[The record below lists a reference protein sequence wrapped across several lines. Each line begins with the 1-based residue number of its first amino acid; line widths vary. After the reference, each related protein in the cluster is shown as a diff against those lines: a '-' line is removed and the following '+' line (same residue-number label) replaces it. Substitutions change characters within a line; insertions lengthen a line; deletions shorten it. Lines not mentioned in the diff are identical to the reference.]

1 MTINEAFSPGYR
13 LAIIATD
20 ERCESCE
27 VTVGSDEIG
36 AIFLHRLIGGFNS
49 PLRSFATSDESG
61 GSPPSQ
67 SLQRNLRPPVLTNI
81 NRMGLRHLWQIG
93 GGAFLGMKLTLDQ
106 ADRRC
111 RAQSGDKIDLSFENF
126 TRLSASRHSRKVN
139 LEIVSRVP
147 DGENEKKSL
156 NDNPGF
162 QRFGASW
169 LATRSKMSCLQP
181 CHQTSS
187 TPCVEI
193 SSTSNW
199 G

>member
-1 MTINEAFSPGYR
+1 MIRLTIIAMSGSRQCLFTGAISVSSAHKVPLLGPLNEPYNEAVGIPKLDVMTINEAFSPGYR

-49 PLRSFATSDESG
+49 PLRSFATSDERS

-93 GGAFLGMKLTLDQ
+93 GGVFLGMN
-106 ADRRC
+106 A
-111 RAQSGDKIDLSFENF
+111 
-126 TRLSASRHSRKVN
+126 
-139 LEIVSRVP
+139 
-147 DGENEKKSL
+147 
-156 NDNPGF
+156 
-162 QRFGASW
+162 
-169 LATRSKMSCLQP
+169 
-181 CHQTSS
+181 
-187 TPCVEI
+187 
-193 SSTSNW
+193 
-199 G
+199 